1 MATPRH
7 TWAVALVAAC
17 FATTA
22 AAQGTG
28 TATQSPAAKSSEA
41 AKGTSTLSSNDR
53 EFITKAA
60 TGGMTEVQLGEIAR
74 KNAASDAVKQF
85 ASRMVQDHGKAK

>member
-7 TWAVALVAAC
+7 RWAVALVAAC
-17 FATTA
+17 FATSA
-22 AAQGTG
+22 AAQS
-28 TATQSPAAKSSEA
+28 TATQSPAAKSTEA
-41 AKGTSTLSSNDR
+41 AKGTSTLASNDR

-60 TGGMTEVQLGEIAR
+60 TGGLAEVQLGGIAQ
-74 KNAASDAVKQF
+74 KNASSDAVKQF